1 MTMNFPPRL
10 YKFWIVL
17 VLLDLLYPGRHVAS
31 AGGLYAYRLPVA
43 DSQNVYAIP
52 QVYTL
57 PGVRTPSLHDP
68 AAVALFTEIGKGA
81 LGWTHTVVYTV

>member
-1 MTMNFPPRL
+1 MNLPPRL

-17 VLLDLLYPGRHVAS
+17 VLLDLLDPGRHVAS
-31 AGGLYAYRLPVA
+31 AGGLYAYRLTVA

-52 QVYTL
+52 QVYAL
-57 PGVRTPSLHDP
+57 PGIGTPPLHDP
-68 AAVALFTEIGKGA
+68 AAVTGFTEVGERS